1 VLCVSLRHLSYRLI
15 DERWNSN
22 STFQFLIAGAPS
34 KERRR
39 LIEDGCVTAGVML
52 QGISRPEQTAL
63 QPLPHHLGTAP
74 AWPSPD
80 DLQHKGELRCSSDMP
95 RVWRPAAL
103 NDGEMNFLL
112 GSGNHENVQEKS
124 GRITYLIEEYIHS
137 KSRFDDGGGGR

>member
-1 VLCVSLRHLSYRLI
+1 
-15 DERWNSN
+15 
-22 STFQFLIAGAPS
+22 
-34 KERRR
+34 
-39 LIEDGCVTAGVML
+39 
-52 QGISRPEQTAL
+52 
-63 QPLPHHLGTAP
+63 
-74 AWPSPD
+74 
-80 DLQHKGELRCSSDMP
+80 MP